1 MEGATAVRHAGLPLD
16 IGMLWLLSDLPFLI
30 AWCVVDRRRWRW
42 SAVAAIAQVAL
53 LALLWSV
60 RTVDR
65 SRPEGERD
73 NRYNAQALF
82 IAELGLLPIQLAQ
95 AGAVTVLRI
104 PLRS

>member
-1 MEGATAVRHAGLPLD
+1 LD
-16 IGMLWLLSDLPFLI
+16 IGMLWLLVDLPFLI
-30 AWCVVDRRRWRW
+30 AWCVVDRRRWRLHR
-42 SAVAAIAQVAL
+42 SPL

-82 IAELGLLPIQLAQ
+82 IAELGLLPIQLAKPKRM
-95 AGAVTVLRI
+95 TVLRI
-104 PLRS
+104 STMVLKS

>member
-1 MEGATAVRHAGLPLD
+1 MA
-16 IGMLWLLSDLPFLI
+16 
-30 AWCVVDRRRWRW
+30 CRR
-42 SAVAAIAQVAL
+42 SQTLALAQVAL

-82 IAELGLLPIQLAQ
+82 IAELGLLPTQLAKPKCM
-95 AGAVTVLRI
+95 TVFGF
-104 PLRS
+104 PLWS